1 MKQIPSPLS
10 DDVFTTLKERI
21 IQWKYPPGYRL
32 IEESLVDEFG
42 VSRSPVREALR
53 MLVENGLVDKE
64 PHKGYNVK
72 QPDLREIHDL
82 YEVRLALELYA
93 VEMLAKNGM
102 PMETREKLYATWKKV
117 LEATPQPLADFAEQ
131 DEEFHES
138 LAAATNN
145 KSLLQYLHN
154 IDERLHIIRMMDIT
168 SNDRL
173 RSTCEQHLRIL
184 DGIQEG
190 NVGAAREA
198 LEMNIQDGRAF
209 VEHAVKAALAK
220 AYLGI

>member
-1 MKQIPSPLS
+1 MKQNPSPLS
-10 DDVFTTLKERI
+10 DDVFNTLKERI
-21 IQWKYPPGYRL
+21 IHWKYPPGHRFT
-32 IEESLVDEFG
+32 EEALVEEFG

-64 PHKGYNVK
+64 PRKGYNVK
-72 QPDLREIHDL
+72 QPDLREIHEL
-82 YEVRLALELYA
+82 YEVRLALEVYA

-102 PMETREKLYATWKKV
+102 PMETREKLYATWKKA
-117 LEATPQPLADFAEQ
+117 LDAAPHPLANFAEQ

-138 LAAATNN
+138 LVAATNN

-168 SNDRL
+168 SSDRL
-173 RSTCEQHLRIL
+173 RATCEQHLHIL
-184 DGIQEG
+184 DCIKNNAVDG
-190 NVGAAREA
+190 AREW
-198 LEMNIQDGRAF
+198 LTLNIQDGREF
-209 VEHAVKAALAK
+209 VEQAVKAALAK